1 MQTWQSI
8 PTFDLGQGSRF
19 FRIQTGPL
27 LRSDRGRETAFFR
40 SLLEEHMKKTLAIA
54 LLFAGAVGVVVSAQ
68 ADSRTR
74 FMAANC
80 AYCHGPDG
88 KSRGAIP
95 SLAGLEKAYFVDQM
109 KAFRDGKRDATVMQ
123 KHAMGY
129 TDAEYEALGAWFAAI
144 K

>member
-1 MQTWQSI
+1 
-8 PTFDLGQGSRF
+8 
-19 FRIQTGPL
+19 
-27 LRSDRGRETAFFR
+27 
-40 SLLEEHMKKTLAIA
+40 MKKTLAFA
-54 LLFAGAVGVVVSAQ
+54 LMFAGVLGAAASVQ
-68 ADSRTR
+68 ADPRTR

-95 SLAGLEKAYFVDQM
+95 SLAGLEKGYFVEQM

>member
-1 MQTWQSI
+1 MPRRSQLTWIMAAFLPRPS
-8 PTFDLGQGSRF
+8 PVSVEFGSPGGQPPF
-19 FRIQTGPL
+19 FAQ
-27 LRSDRGRETAFFR
+27 
-40 SLLEEHMKKTLAIA
+40 LEELMKKTLALT
-54 LLFAGAVGVVVSAQ
+54 LLVAGTLGAVASAQ
-68 ADSRTR
+68 AVDARAR

-95 SLAGLEKAYFVDQM
+95 SLAGLEKGYFVEQM
-109 KAFRDGKRDATVMQ
+109 KAFRDGKREATVMQ

-129 TDAEYEALGAWFAAI
+129 TDAEYEAMGAWFAAI